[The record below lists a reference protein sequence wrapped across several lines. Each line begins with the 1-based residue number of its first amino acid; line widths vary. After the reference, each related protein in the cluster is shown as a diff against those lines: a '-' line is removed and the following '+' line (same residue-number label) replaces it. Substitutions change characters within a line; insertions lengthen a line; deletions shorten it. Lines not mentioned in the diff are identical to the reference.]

1 MRPRTAAAAA
11 VWKGPP
17 MASKAPVTHSTRP
30 VVATRHHLLNTDG
43 LRHPRENVATL
54 LTTSFAIAAGI
65 CAFFPSLHLF
75 ASLAGIAGLVTG
87 GIAQMISATSSERVI
102 NVCAMVISG
111 LGLLFGLAH
120 GGLY

>member
-1 MRPRTAAAAA
+1 M
-11 VWKGPP
+11 G
-17 MASKAPVTHSTRP
+17 SNAPVPNSTRP
-30 VVATRHHLLNTDG
+30 AASSARHHLLNTDG

-65 CAFFPSLHLF
+65 CAIIPSLHLF

-87 GIAQMISATSSERVI
+87 GLAQMISATTAERVV